1 MQLLLDER
9 ARLHWWDR
17 KLGVLLLDLAV
28 AIAVGVFCW
37 HDATVARGDALTAPI
52 AIAVVAATLAF
63 SVRRRFPWVPIAA
76 LFGLALISPQIAT
89 SNVALYTMARQRGP
103 RLPTWIATAL
113 VTGLNVINFSPFAD
127 PWEWVNALVLVAVYV
142 SAPVLLGLWVFQRAA
157 LLTAMRERAD
167 QAEREQRLLTERAVT
182 AERRRVA
189 REMHDVVAHRLSVV
203 SLQAGALTTAARDGR
218 TTDTAETIRQT
229 GSTALAELRDMLRVL
244 RDDDSSTQ
252 DQAPA
257 EHDEPAG
264 APALGGIEP
273 LVRDA
278 VGTGA
283 DVRLDVPAT
292 LPETSDDVGRAAYR
306 VVQES
311 LTNAAKHAPRA
322 PVHVELVVDGEQ
334 LAVTVSNE
342 AVVVS
347 NETGDDEHAA
357 VPGSGYGLVGMRERI
372 TLVGGSL
379 HAGPK
384 ADGGYRVRATLPAHA
399 ENSGPEHVRRTEGA
413 RG

>member
-9 ARLHWWDR
+9 ARLRWWDR

-28 AIAVGVFCW
+28 AVAIGVFCL
-37 HDATVARGDALTAPI
+37 HDATVARGDPLTAPI
-52 AIAVVAATLAF
+52 AIAAIAATLAF
-63 SVRRRFPWVPIAA
+63 AVRRRFPWVPIAA

-89 SNVALYTMARQRGP
+89 SDVALYTMARQRGP

-113 VTGLNVINFSPFAD
+113 VTGLNVVNVSPSLDAGQLAD
-127 PWEWVNALVLVAVYV
+127 MLVTVAVYV
-142 SAPVLLGLWVFQRAA
+142 TATVLLGLWVFQRGV
-157 LLTAMRERAD
+157 LLNAMRERAD
-167 QAEREQRLLTERAVT
+167 QAEREQQLLTERAVT

-203 SLQAGALTTAARDGR
+203 SLQAGALTTAARDER

-244 RDDDSSTQ
+244 RDDDGSGQ
-252 DQAPA
+252 ERAPA
-257 EHDEPAG
+257 EHGESAD
-264 APALGGIEP
+264 APALGAIEP

-283 DVRLDVPAT
+283 DVRLDMPAT

-322 PVHVELVVDGEQ
+322 PVHVELVVDDEQ
-334 LAVTVSNE
+334 LV
-342 AVVVS
+342 VVVS
-347 NETGDDEHAA
+347 NEAAVMPNEAADDEHAA

-372 TLVGGSL
+372 SLVGGSL

-384 ADGGYRVRATLPAHA
+384 GDGGYRVRATLPAHA
-399 ENSGPEHVRRTEGA
+399 ENSGAEHVRRTEDA